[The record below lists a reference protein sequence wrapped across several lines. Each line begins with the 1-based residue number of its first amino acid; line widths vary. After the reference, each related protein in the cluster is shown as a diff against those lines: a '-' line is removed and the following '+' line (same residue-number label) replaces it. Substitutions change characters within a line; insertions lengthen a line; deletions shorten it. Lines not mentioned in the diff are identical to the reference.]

1 MSYSLTLYAYKLI
14 YNNIYKN
21 NERKIVLY
29 IILELL
35 LIENFIINLLIL
47 YITKIITRTSVNKKR
62 IIFGAAIISFYS
74 LAFFWEY
81 SMLLTNFYM
90 KIVISLFLIKICFN
104 AKSIKLYFYQLLA
117 FYIVSFIFAG
127 ATFGFF
133 FSSQN
138 IQDLILKPI
147 DFIGGFP
154 VIYLIL
160 GILSSSVIAIII
172 FKYNNKKTLREDYIM
187 DINIIYKEKSI
198 EIKALID
205 TGNSLI
211 DPFTKETVILIEYNK
226 IKDLLPPIIW
236 SLYEKDKI
244 KDFKLLETVLKTVEK
259 EITIKLIPFK
269 SVGNNNG
276 FLLGFKPEFIILDHK
291 SENRIIRKDIIIG
304 IYQGLLSTDESY
316 NGLLNYEILMQ
327 EAV

>member
-1 MSYSLTLYAYKLI
+1 M
-14 YNNIYKN
+14 
-21 NERKIVLY
+21 Y

-47 YITKIITRTSVNKKR
+47 YITKIITGTKVSKMR

-74 LAFFWEY
+74 LAFFWDQT
-81 SMLLTNFYM
+81 LFLTNSYM
-90 KIVISLFLIKICFN
+90 KIIISLIFIKMCFN
-104 AKSIKLYFYQLLA
+104 TKSIKLYFYQLLA

-138 IQDLILKPI
+138 IGDLMLKPI
-147 DFIGGFP
+147 DLLGGFP

-160 GILSSSVIAIII
+160 GIISSSLIAIIT
-172 FKYNNKKTLREDYIM
+172 FKYNNKKKLREEFIM
-187 DINIIYKEKSI
+187 DVKIIYREKI
-198 EIKALID
+198 TEIKALID
-205 TGNSLI
+205 TGNSLV
-211 DPFTKETVILIEYNK
+211 DPFTNETVMLIEYNK
-226 IKDLLPPIIW
+226 IKDLLPPIMW
-236 SLYEKDKI
+236 SLYEKDDI
-244 KDFKLLETVLKTVEK
+244 KDFRLLETVIKTVEK

-276 FLLGFKPEFIILDHK
+276 FLLGFKPEYIILNNK
-291 SENRIIRKDIIIG
+291 NEKGIIRKDVIIG

>member
-1 MSYSLTLYAYKLI
+1 M
-14 YNNIYKN
+14 
-21 NERKIVLY
+21 Y

-47 YITKIITRTSVNKKR
+47 SITKIITRTRVTKR
-62 IIFGAAIISFYS
+62 RIVFGAAIISFYS

-81 SMLLTNFYM
+81 TMFLTNFYM
-90 KIVISLFLIKICFN
+90 KIIISLFLIKICFN
-104 AKSIKLYFYQLLA
+104 SKSIKLYFYQLLA

-133 FSSQN
+133 FSSLN
-138 IQDLILKPI
+138 IQDLMLKPI
-147 DFIGGFP
+147 DLLGGFP
-154 VIYLIL
+154 VIYLVL
-160 GILSSSVIAIII
+160 GILSSSVFAIIT
-172 FKYNNKKTLREDYIM
+172 FKYRNKKTLREDFII
-187 DINIIYKEKSI
+187 DTKIIYNEKST

-205 TGNSLI
+205 TGNSLV
-211 DPFTKETVILIEYNK
+211 DPFTNETVMLIEYNK
-226 IKDLLPPIIW
+226 IKDILPPIMW
-236 SLYEKDKI
+236 SLYEKDDI
-244 KDFKLLETVLKTVEK
+244 NDFKLLETVLKSIEK

-269 SVGNNNG
+269 SVGNNSG
-276 FLLGFKPEFIILDHK
+276 FLLGFKPEFIILDYK
-291 SENRIIRKDIIIG
+291 SEKGIIRKDIIIG

>member
-1 MSYSLTLYAYKLI
+1 M
-14 YNNIYKN
+14 
-21 NERKIVLY
+21 Y

-47 YITKIITRTSVNKKR
+47 YITKIITQSRVSKKR

-74 LAFFWEY
+74 LAFFWDY
-81 SMLLTNFYM
+81 SMFLTNFYM
-90 KIVISLFLIKICFN
+90 KIIISLFLIKLCFN

-133 FSSQN
+133 FSS
-138 IQDLILKPI
+138 IDFQDLIFKPI
-147 DFIGGFP
+147 DLLGGFP

-160 GILSSSVIAIII
+160 GIVSSSVFAIII
-172 FKYNNKKTLREDYIM
+172 FKYRNKKTLRADYIM
-187 DINIIYKEKSI
+187 DVKIIYKEKFI

-205 TGNSLI
+205 TGNSLV
-211 DPFTKETVILIEYNK
+211 DPFTKETVMLIEYNE
-226 IKDLLPPIIW
+226 IKELLPGLMWP
-236 SLYEKDKI
+236 LYEKDKI
-244 KDFKLLETVLKTVEK
+244 KDFKLLESVLKTLEK

-269 SVGNNNG
+269 SVGNNSG
-276 FLLGFKPEFIILDHK
+276 FLLGFKPDSIVLDYK
-291 SENRIIRKDIIIG
+291 NENGIIRKDIIIG

>member
-47 YITKIITRTSVNKKR
+47 YITKIITRTEVNKKR
-62 IIFGAAIISFYS
+62 IIIGAVIISFYS
-74 LAFFWEY
+74 LAFFWKY
-81 SMLLTNFYM
+81 TLVLTSFYM
-90 KIVISLFLIKICFN
+90 KIIISFFLIKLCFN

-133 FSSQN
+133 FSSEN
-138 IQDLILKPI
+138 IQDLISKPM
-147 DFIGGFP
+147 DLIGGFP
-154 VIYLIL
+154 VIYLVL
-160 GILSSSVIAIII
+160 GILSSSIIAIVI
-172 FKYNNKKTLREDYIM
+172 FKYSNKRTLREDYIM
-187 DINIIYKEKSI
+187 DINIIYKGRSR

-236 SLYEKDKI
+236 SLYEKDDI
-244 KDFKLLETVLKTVEK
+244 KDFKLLEKVLKTVEN
-259 EITIKLIPFK
+259 EMTIKLIPFK
-269 SVGNNNG
+269 SVGNNSG
-276 FLLGFKPEFIILDHK
+276 FLLGFKPEYIILDCK
-291 SENRIIRKDIIIG
+291 KENGIIRRDIIIG